1 MYAIMTLFTA
11 KHEMREEIEKLVD
24 GMSTML
30 NGLKG
35 FKSHTFLFDPEVH
48 EYGGITLWESKEDA
62 EAALA
67 ATGPRLQEA
76 LSEMIKA
83 PPTRHIFEVYEPKT

>member
-1 MYAIMTLFTA
+1 MYAIMTFLTG
-11 KHEMREEIEKLVD
+11 KHEMREEMEKIVD
-24 GMSTML
+24 RQSTIL
-30 NGLKG
+30 KGLKG

-83 PPTRHIFEVYEPKT
+83 PPTRRIFEVYEPKT